1 MDLTFPFCV
10 IYLYI
15 LKGERMKNKEIGVFA
30 LFLLAMI
37 TVAFMVLPTTAK
49 GETIAEFI
57 ATRQVEYGTLEEQEA
72 EVQEIVERYDEPTP
86 AEPITVTADMPEA
99 INFDE
104 LSIFDK
110 LPSYVRDMTKK
121 EFQQWAKAQ
130 NEMGYFMAKE
140 RAAKQQFGTAVTTI
154 ETREQGG
161 WRSWFYR
168 NWDLGGLWGDTTT
181 TTTERMWTP
190 PQWGGGPVVIIN
202 PYVDHR

>member
-1 MDLTFPFCV
+1 
-10 IYLYI
+10 
-15 LKGERMKNKEIGVFA
+15 MKNKETVAFV

-37 TVAFMVLPTTAK
+37 AVAFMMWPTTAK

-86 AEPITVTADMPEA
+86 AEPITVTADMEDA
-99 INFDE
+99 ITFDE

-110 LPSYVRDMTKK
+110 LPAYVRGMTKK
-121 EFQQWAKAQ
+121 EFQRWAKAQ
-130 NEMGYFMAKE
+130 NEMAYFSAKE
-140 RAAKQQFGTAVTTI
+140 RAAKQQFGTTVNIKEA
-154 ETREQGG
+154 REQGG

-168 NWDLGGLWGDTTT
+168 DWDLGGLWGVGDTTT